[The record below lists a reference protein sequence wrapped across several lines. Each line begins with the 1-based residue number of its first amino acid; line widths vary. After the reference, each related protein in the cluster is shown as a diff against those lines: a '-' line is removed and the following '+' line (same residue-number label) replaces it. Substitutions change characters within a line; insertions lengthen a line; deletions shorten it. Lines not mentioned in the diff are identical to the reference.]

1 MSHASANNSRTAN
14 AEEIARFSAMAEKWW
29 DPNGAMKPLHK
40 FNPIRLQLLRDNI
53 AAHLG
58 RDANQPDVLKD
69 VEIIDI
75 GCGAGLLSEP
85 LARMGAKMT
94 SIDAAENNIEVAK
107 VHAAQSGLAIDYR
120 NCTPEML
127 VDEGKQFDIVLN
139 MEVIEHVD
147 DPQFFMQA
155 CAALLKPGG
164 LMFVA
169 TLNRTIKSLAL
180 AKFGAEYILRWLPA
194 GTHDWRKFVKPSE
207 MSGLLRGA
215 GLDLVD
221 ITGVTYNPITDKW
234 SAAPRDLDI
243 NYMVIAQ
250 KPAKA

>member
-58 RDANQPDVLKD
+58 RDANQLDVLKD

-207 MSGLLRGA
+207 MSGLLRVA

-243 NYMVIAQ
+243 NYMVIAS
-250 KPAKA
+250 KPTDS

>member
-58 RDANQPDVLKD
+58 RDANQLDVLKD
-69 VEIIDI
+69 IEIIDI

-120 NCTPEML
+120 TCTPEML

-180 AKFGAEYILRWLPA
+180 AKFGAEYVLRWLPA

-207 MSGLLRGA
+207 MSGFLRGA

-221 ITGVTYNPITDKW
+221 ITGVAYNPINDKW
-234 SAAPRDLDI
+234 SVAPRDLDI

-250 KPAKA
+250 KPFSA

>member
-40 FNPIRLQLLRDNI
+40 FNPVRLQLLRDNI

-58 RDANQPDVLKD
+58 RDANQLDVLKD

-107 VHAAQSGLAIDYR
+107 VHAAQSGLAIEYR

-234 SAAPRDLDI
+234 SAAPRDLNI

>member
-1 MSHASANNSRTAN
+1 MSLASANNSRTAN

-58 RDANQPDVLKD
+58 RDANQLDVLKD

-107 VHAAQSGLAIDYR
+107 VHAAQSGLAIEYR

-155 CAALLKPGG
+155 CASVLKPGG

-180 AKFGAEYILRWLPA
+180 AKIGAEYILRWLPA

-207 MSGLLRGA
+207 MSGYLRGA
-215 GLDLVD
+215 GLEMTD
-221 ITGVTYNPITDKW
+221 ITGVAYNPINDKW
-234 SAAPRDLDI
+234 YPAPRDLDV
-243 NYMVIAQ
+243 NYMVIAS
-250 KPAKA
+250 KPAA

>member
-58 RDANQPDVLKD
+58 RDASQLDVLKD

-155 CAALLKPGG
+155 CAALLKPSG

-180 AKFGAEYILRWLPA
+180 AKFGAEYVLRWLPA

-207 MSGLLRGA
+207 MSGFLRGA
-215 GLDLVD
+215 GLDLVE
-221 ITGVTYNPITDKW
+221 ITGVAYNPINDKW
-234 SAAPRDLDI
+234 SVAPRDLDI

-250 KPAKA
+250 KPSGA

>member
-58 RDANQPDVLKD
+58 RDANQLDVLKD
-69 VEIIDI
+69 IEIIDI

-107 VHAAQSGLAIDYR
+107 VHAAQSGPDIDYR
-120 NCTPEML
+120 NGTPEML

-180 AKFGAEYILRWLPA
+180 AKFGAEYVLRWLPA

-207 MSGLLRGA
+207 MSGFLRGA

-221 ITGVTYNPITDKW
+221 ITGVAYNPINDKW
-234 SAAPRDLDI
+234 SVAPRDLDI

-250 KPAKA
+250 KPSGA

>member
-1 MSHASANNSRTAN
+1 MSEASAPTSRTAN

-29 DPNGAMKPLHK
+29 DPNGVMKPLHK
-40 FNPIRLQLLRDNI
+40 FNPIRLKLLRDNI
-53 AAHLG
+53 CAHLG
-58 RDANQPDVLKD
+58 RDPETVEPLKG

-107 VHAAQSGLAIDYR
+107 VHAKQSGLEIDYR
-120 NCTPEML
+120 CSTPEML
-127 VDEGKQFDIVLN
+127 ADEGKQFDIVLN

-155 CAALLKPGG
+155 CASVLKPGG

-180 AKFGAEYILRWLPA
+180 AKIGAEYILRWLPA

-207 MSGLLRGA
+207 MSGYLRGA
-215 GLDLVD
+215 GLELSD
-221 ITGVTYNPITDKW
+221 ITGVAYNPITDTW
-234 SAAPRDLDI
+234 APAPRDLDV

-250 KPAKA
+250 KPA

>member
-58 RDANQPDVLKD
+58 RDANQLDVLKD
-69 VEIIDI
+69 IEIIDI

-120 NCTPEML
+120 NGTPEML

-180 AKFGAEYILRWLPA
+180 AKFGAEYVLRWLPA

-207 MSGLLRGA
+207 MSGFLRGA

-221 ITGVTYNPITDKW
+221 ITGVAYNPINDKW
-234 SAAPRDLDI
+234 SVAPRDLDI

-250 KPAKA
+250 KPSGA

>member
-58 RDANQPDVLKD
+58 RNATQLDVLKD
-69 VEIIDI
+69 VDIIDI

-107 VHAAQSGLAIDYR
+107 VHAAQSGLNIDYR
-120 NCTPEML
+120 NATPEML

-221 ITGVTYNPITDKW
+221 ITGVVYNPITDKW

-250 KPAKA
+250 KPSDA

>member
-1 MSHASANNSRTAN
+1 MSDASAQTSRTAN
-14 AEEIARFSAMAEKWW
+14 ADEIARFSAMSEKWW
-29 DPNGAMKPLHK
+29 DPNGVMKPLHK
-40 FNPIRLQLLRDNI
+40 FNPVRLQILRDNI
-53 AAHLG
+53 CAHLG
-58 RDANQPDVLKD
+58 RDPETIEPLKGI
-69 VEIIDI
+69 EIIDI

-94 SIDAAENNIEVAK
+94 SIDASESNIEVAK
-107 VHAAQSGLAIDYR
+107 IHAVQSGLEIDYR
-120 NCTPEML
+120 CATPEML
-127 VDEGKQFDIVLN
+127 ADEGKQFNIVLN

-155 CAALLKPGG
+155 CASVLKPGG

-180 AKFGAEYILRWLPA
+180 AKIGAEYILRWLPA

-207 MSGLLRGA
+207 MSGYLRGA
-215 GLDLVD
+215 GLDLKD
-221 ITGVTYNPITDKW
+221 ITGVAYNPINDTW
-234 SAAPRDLDI
+234 SPAPRDLDV

-250 KPAKA
+250 KPD

>member
-1 MSHASANNSRTAN
+1 MSEASAQTSRTAN
-14 AEEIARFSAMAEKWW
+14 ADEIARFSAMSEKWW

-40 FNPIRLQLLRDNI
+40 FNPVRLQILRDNI
-53 AAHLG
+53 CAHLG
-58 RDANQPDVLKD
+58 RDPETIEPLKGI
-69 VEIIDI
+69 EIIDI

-94 SIDAAENNIEVAK
+94 SIDASESNIEVAK
-107 VHAAQSGLAIDYR
+107 IHAAQSGLEIDYR
-120 NCTPEML
+120 CATPEML
-127 VDEGKQFDIVLN
+127 ADEGKQFDIVLN

-155 CAALLKPGG
+155 CASVLKPGG

-180 AKFGAEYILRWLPA
+180 AKIGAEYILRWLPA

-207 MSGLLRGA
+207 MSGYLRGA
-215 GLDLVD
+215 GLELTD
-221 ITGVTYNPITDKW
+221 ITGVAYNPINDTW
-234 SAAPRDLDI
+234 SPAPHDI
-243 NYMVIAQ
+243 DVNYMVIAQ
-250 KPAKA
+250 KPA

>member
-1 MSHASANNSRTAN
+1 MSEASAPTSRTAN

-29 DPNGAMKPLHK
+29 DPNGVMKPLHK
-40 FNPIRLQLLRDNI
+40 FNPIRLKLLRDNI
-53 AAHLG
+53 CAHLG
-58 RDANQPDVLKD
+58 RDPETVEPLKG

-107 VHAAQSGLAIDYR
+107 VHAKQSGLEIDYR
-120 NCTPEML
+120 CSTPETL
-127 VDEGKQFDIVLN
+127 ADEGKQFDIVLN

-155 CAALLKPGG
+155 CASVLKPGG

-180 AKFGAEYILRWLPA
+180 AKIGAEYILRWLPA

-207 MSGLLRGA
+207 MSGYLRGA
-215 GLDLVD
+215 GLELSD
-221 ITGVTYNPITDKW
+221 ITGVAYNPITDTW
-234 SAAPRDLDI
+234 APAPRDLDV

-250 KPAKA
+250 KPA

>member
-58 RDANQPDVLKD
+58 RDANQLDVLKNI
-69 VEIIDI
+69 EIIDI

-120 NCTPEML
+120 NGTPEML

-180 AKFGAEYILRWLPA
+180 AKFGAEYVLRWLPA

-207 MSGLLRGA
+207 MSGFLRGA
-215 GLDLVD
+215 GLDLID
-221 ITGVTYNPITDKW
+221 ITGVAYNPINDKW
-234 SAAPRDLDI
+234 SVAPRDLDI

-250 KPAKA
+250 KPSGA

>member
-58 RDANQPDVLKD
+58 RDANQLDVLKD

-107 VHAAQSGLAIDYR
+107 VHAAQSGPAIDYR

>member
-58 RDANQPDVLKD
+58 RDANQLDVLKD

-107 VHAAQSGLAIDYR
+107 VHAVQSGLAIDYR

>member
-1 MSHASANNSRTAN
+1 MSEASAQNSRTAN
-14 AEEIARFSAMAEKWW
+14 ADEIARFSAMSEKWW
-29 DPNGAMKPLHK
+29 DPNGVMKPLHK
-40 FNPIRLQLLRDNI
+40 FNPVRLQILRDNI
-53 AAHLG
+53 CAHLG
-58 RDANQPDVLKD
+58 RDPETIEPLKG

-94 SIDAAENNIEVAK
+94 SIDASESNIEVAK
-107 VHAAQSGLAIDYR
+107 IHAAQSGLKIDYR
-120 NCTPEML
+120 CCTPEML
-127 VDEGKQFDIVLN
+127 ADEGKQFDIVLN

-155 CAALLKPGG
+155 CASVLKPGG

-180 AKFGAEYILRWLPA
+180 AKIGAEYILRWLPA

-207 MSGLLRGA
+207 MSGYLRGA
-215 GLDLVD
+215 GLNLTD
-221 ITGVTYNPITDKW
+221 ITGVAYNPINDTW
-234 SAAPRDLDI
+234 SPAPHDI
-243 NYMVIAQ
+243 DVNYMVIAQ
-250 KPAKA
+250 KPA

>member
-1 MSHASANNSRTAN
+1 MSHASAKNSRTAN

-58 RDANQPDVLKD
+58 RDANQLDVLKD

-107 VHAAQSGLAIDYR
+107 VHAVQSGLAIDYR

-164 LMFVA
+164 LIFVA

>member
-1 MSHASANNSRTAN
+1 MSHASAKNSRTAN

-58 RDANQPDVLKD
+58 RDANQLDVLKD

-107 VHAAQSGLAIDYR
+107 VHAVQSGLAIDYR

>member
-1 MSHASANNSRTAN
+1 MSHASANNSSTAN

-58 RDANQPDVLKD
+58 RDANQLDVLKD

-85 LARMGAKMT
+85 LARLGARMT

-127 VDEGKQFDIVLN
+127 VDKGKQFDIVLN

-155 CAALLKPGG
+155 CGALLKPGG

-207 MSGLLRGA
+207 MSAFLRGA

-221 ITGVTYNPITDKW
+221 ITGVVYNPITDEW
-234 SAAPRDLDI
+234 SVAPRDLDI
-243 NYMVIAQ
+243 NYMAVAQ

>member
-1 MSHASANNSRTAN
+1 MSHASAQNSRTAN
-14 AEEIARFSAMAEKWW
+14 ADEIARFSAMAEKWW
-29 DPNGAMKPLHK
+29 DPNGVMKPLHK
-40 FNPIRLQLLRDNI
+40 FNPIRLQVLRDNI
-53 AAHLG
+53 CTHLG
-58 RDANQPDVLKD
+58 RDPHQIDALKD

-127 VDEGKQFDIVLN
+127 ADEGKQFDIVLN

-169 TLNRTIKSLAL
+169 TLNRTLKSLAL

-207 MSGLLRGA
+207 MSGFLRGA

-221 ITGVTYNPITDKW
+221 ITGVAYNPITDKW
-234 SAAPRDLDI
+234 SVAPRDLDI

-250 KPAKA
+250 KPADA

>member
-14 AEEIARFSAMAEKWW
+14 AEEISRFSAMAEKWW

-58 RDANQPDVLKD
+58 RDANQLDVLKD
-69 VEIIDI
+69 VDIIDI

-120 NCTPEML
+120 NATPEML

-169 TLNRTIKSLAL
+169 TLNRTLKSLAL

-221 ITGVTYNPITDKW
+221 ITGVAYNPITDKW

-250 KPAKA
+250 KPSDE

>member
-1 MSHASANNSRTAN
+1 MSHASAKNSRTAN
-14 AEEIARFSAMAEKWW
+14 GEEIARFSAMAEKWW

-58 RDANQPDVLKD
+58 RDANQLHVLKD

>member
-1 MSHASANNSRTAN
+1 MSHASAKNSRTAN

-58 RDANQPDVLKD
+58 RDANQLDVLKD

-107 VHAAQSGLAIDYR
+107 VHAAQSGLAIEYR

>member
-58 RDANQPDVLKD
+58 LDANQLDVLKD
-69 VEIIDI
+69 IEIIDI

-85 LARMGAKMT
+85 QARMGAKMT

-107 VHAAQSGLAIDYR
+107 VHAAQSGLAVDYR

-180 AKFGAEYILRWLPA
+180 AKFGAEYVLRWLPA

-207 MSGLLRGA
+207 MSGFLRGA

-221 ITGVTYNPITDKW
+221 ITGVAYNPINDKW
-234 SAAPRDLDI
+234 SVAPRDLDI

-250 KPAKA
+250 KPSGA

>member
-1 MSHASANNSRTAN
+1 MSDASAKNSRTAN

-29 DPNGAMKPLHK
+29 DPNGVMKPLHR
-40 FNPIRLQLLRDNI
+40 FNPVRLQLLRDNI
-53 AAHLG
+53 CAHVR
-58 RDANQPDVLKD
+58 RDPAQIEPLKD
-69 VEIIDI
+69 IEIIDI

-107 VHAAQSGLAIDYR
+107 VHAAQSGLEIDYR
-120 NCTPEML
+120 CCTPEML
-127 VDEGKQFDIVLN
+127 ADEGKQFDIVLN

-155 CAALLKPGG
+155 CASVLKPGG

-180 AKFGAEYILRWLPA
+180 AKIGAEYVLRWLPA

-207 MSGLLRGA
+207 MSGYLRGA
-215 GLDLVD
+215 GLELTD
-221 ITGVTYNPITDKW
+221 ITGVAYNPIKDTW
-234 SAAPRDLDI
+234 YPAPRDLDV
-243 NYMVIAQ
+243 NYMVIAR
-250 KPAKA
+250 KPEAA

>member
-29 DPNGAMKPLHK
+29 DPNGAMKPLHR

-58 RDANQPDVLKD
+58 RDANQLDVLKD

-107 VHAAQSGLAIDYR
+107 VHAAQSDLAIDYR

-207 MSGLLRGA
+207 MSGFLRGA

-234 SAAPRDLDI
+234 SVAPRDLDI

>member
-1 MSHASANNSRTAN
+1 MSHASANYSRTAN

-58 RDANQPDVLKD
+58 RDANQLDVLKD

-107 VHAAQSGLAIDYR
+107 LHAAQSGLTIDYR
-120 NCTPEML
+120 NNTPEML

-221 ITGVTYNPITDKW
+221 ITGVTYNPISDKW

>member
-58 RDANQPDVLKD
+58 RDASQLDVLKD

-180 AKFGAEYILRWLPA
+180 AKFGAEYVLRWLPA

-207 MSGLLRGA
+207 MSGFLRGA
-215 GLDLVD
+215 GLDLVE
-221 ITGVTYNPITDKW
+221 ITGVAYNPINDKW
-234 SAAPRDLDI
+234 SVAPRDLDI

-250 KPAKA
+250 KPSGA